1 MTLLQQNRVIEPQRD
16 LPVRGRYDVLV
27 AGGGLGGVASALA
40 AARCG
45 ARTLLVERNG
55 FVGGVATAGMCCSIF
70 NCYYTGRGV
79 LGTTGIA
86 VEVADALAEAAP
98 AGKGADQASASSEG

>member
-1 MTLLQQNRVIEPQRD
+1 MAVLQGDRVIETQRT
-16 LPVRGRYDVLV
+16 LPIRGRYDVLV
-27 AGGGLGGVASALA
+27 AGGGLGGVAAAIA

-70 NCYYTGRGV
+70 NCYYSTF
-79 LGTTGIA
+79 A
-86 VEVADALAEAAP
+86 VVGESQEH
-98 AGKGADQASASSEG
+98 